1 LDWLLQQLNARNEII
16 GLPPGEVCAHRNVAV
31 QVTHVRALE
40 ASLRIKS

>member
-1 LDWLLQQLNARNEII
+1 LLEQLNARNEII

-40 ASLRIKS
+40 ASSRIKS